1 MTDIWEDWENDDYE
15 VPILQTEEQ
24 LKRLEERKLVEESDN
39 LLANELFQNEDLV
52 AKDKII
58 HAVSQPLHI
67 KKSKHEKNNKQKQ
80 QENEKKQKELSKK
93 IKEDKAKKIK
103 EQELFGEV
111 YYDDNYTE
119 YEDKFY

>member
-1 MTDIWEDWENDDYE
+1 MTDSWEDWENEDFE
-15 VPILQTEEQ
+15 VPNLHAESYVKQ
-24 LKRLEERKLVEESDN
+24 LEERKLVEEADN
-39 LLANELFQNEDLV
+39 ELTNELFKESEDNEPLLIYKETQI
-52 AKDKII
+52 ATSKPKRSI
-58 HAVSQPLHI
+58 H
-67 KKSKHEKNNKQKQ
+67 KQKQ

-111 YYDDNYTE
+111 YYDDNYAE